1 MYRDHSNR
9 KMAAR
14 PSKRCSVK
22 EKGFYKRLNMGDK
35 RERLEDVEVLS
46 EKNSDGV
53 YEVERFVEKKMK
65 KVRLCGPLAST
76 LLAYYPQS
84 SEFLTILFCG
94 KIIPE
99 KKLHGFLHQT
109 LHLKQS
115 GLYHYDCYDMAELH
129 TDCTMIHSHQLEQC

>member
-1 MYRDHSNR
+1 M
-9 KMAAR
+9 
-14 PSKRCSVK
+14 K
-22 EKGFYKRLNMGDK
+22 EKGFYKRLNMDDE

-53 YEVERFVEKKMK
+53 YEVERLVEKKIK
-65 KVRLCGPLAST
+65 KVRLLMWPPAST

-84 SEFLTILFCG
+84 REFLTILFCG

-115 GLYHYDCYDMAELH
+115 VLYHYDCHDMAELH